1 MNGTKKRV
9 LAAAA
14 LLGILFLQTAQ
25 AAKVSYVEK
34 TGDTA
39 YHLAHLLAHEEDTLC
54 TCTADEVKVRV
65 APGSKDMHGRMM
77 TGDQFVIIDHY
88 KDWLRVKVV
97 SVHGGHGEIRRNTT
111 GWVNPEYIDCGC
123 DEAAYYAAPAQ
134 AE

>member
-1 MNGTKKRV
+1 MNGMKRRA

-14 LLGILFLQTAQ
+14 LLGMLFWQTAQ

-54 TCTADEVKVRV
+54 ICTADEVKVRV
-65 APGSKDMHGRMM
+65 APGSEDMYGRMM
-77 TGDQFVIIDHY
+77 IGDRFIIIDHY
-88 KDWLRVKVV
+88 ENWLRVKVI
-97 SVHGGHGEIRRNTT
+97 SVNGRHGEIRRNMT
-111 GWVNPEYIDCGC
+111 GWVNPAYTDCSC
-123 DEAAYYAAPAQ
+123 DETAYYAAQ